1 MFLVT
6 GCNGQLG
13 TALQALLKDQ
23 AVYIDKDELDL
34 TNEEDVKDFLTSN
47 PFDCVINCA
56 AYTAVD
62 KVGNLIVY
70 STEG

>member
-13 TALQALLKDQ
+13 TALQTLLKDK
-23 AVYIDKDELDL
+23 AVYIDRDELDL
-34 TNEEDVKDFLTSN
+34 TNEEDVKNYLTSN

-62 KVGNLIVY
+62 KAEQI
-70 STEG
+70 